1 MEDYTQLQVDI
12 NSVSLCIEGKY
23 LQFNAKK
30 CRYMFISRKR
40 AHSLPPPCLAIN
52 GTPLVSVSEY
62 KYLGVTITSDLSWS
76 PHIANLCNKTRKIIG
91 VFYRR
96 FYRNS
101 NSSTLLKLYLSHIRP
116 HLEYCSAVWNPH
128 SKGDIAE
135 LEKVQKF
142 ALRVCMK
149 SWDASYDDLLAAS
162 KLPSLESRCNHT
174 SICHLFKIINELTYY
189 PEAPISQQQFQYN
202 SRSAGSNV
210 FTVPKFRTSSH
221 QHSFFP
227 STITKWN
234 MLPAESQAR
243 VSSTLS
249 TFKKSLSKS

>member
-1 MEDYTQLQVDI
+1 MWTDSYLLRWIKSYLLQRSQFVCVDGCNSHLLPVISGVPQGSVLGPLLFISYINDVTSVVSAGIEINLFSDDIALYRVFKGVEDYTQLQVDI
-12 NSVSLCIEGKY
+12 NSVSSCIEGKH

-30 CRYMFISRKR
+30 CRYMLISRKR

-52 GTPLVSVSEY
+52 GIPLVSVSEY

-76 PHIANLCNKTRKIIG
+76 PHIANLCNKTRTIIG

-128 SKGDIAE
+128 LKEDIAE

-149 SWDASYDDLLAAS
+149 S
-162 KLPSLESRCNHT
+162 
-174 SICHLFKIINELTYY
+174 
-189 PEAPISQQQFQYN
+189 
-202 SRSAGSNV
+202 
-210 FTVPKFRTSSH
+210 
-221 QHSFFP
+221 
-227 STITKWN
+227 
-234 MLPAESQAR
+234 
-243 VSSTLS
+243 
-249 TFKKSLSKS
+249 

>member
-1 MEDYTQLQVDI
+1 ML
-12 NSVSLCIEGKY
+12 
-23 LQFNAKK
+23 
-30 CRYMFISRKR
+30 ISRKR

-116 HLEYCSAVWNPH
+116 HLEYCSAVWNLH
-128 SKGDIAE
+128 LKGDIAE

-149 SWDASYDDLLAAS
+149 SWDTSYDELLAAS
-162 KLPSLESRCNHT
+162 KLPSLESRRNHT

-202 SRSAGSNV
+202 SRSASSNV
-210 FTVPKFRTSSH
+210 LTVPKFHTSSH
-221 QHSFFP
+221 QHSFYP
-227 STITKWN
+227 STITKWS
-234 MLPAESQAR
+234 MLPAESR

>member
-1 MEDYTQLQVDI
+1 MEPPL
-12 NSVSLCIEGKY
+12 KR
-23 LQFNAKK
+23 
-30 CRYMFISRKR
+30 RYSR
-40 AHSLPPPCLAIN
+40 
-52 GTPLVSVSEY
+52 
-62 KYLGVTITSDLSWS
+62 
-76 PHIANLCNKTRKIIG
+76 TR
-91 VFYRR
+91 
-96 FYRNS
+96 
-101 NSSTLLKLYLSHIRP
+101 
-116 HLEYCSAVWNPH
+116 
-128 SKGDIAE
+128 
-135 LEKVQKF
+135 KVQKF

-149 SWDASYDDLLAAS
+149 SWDTSYDELLAAS
-162 KLPSLESRCNHT
+162 KLPSLESRRNHT

-210 FTVPKFRTSSH
+210 LTVPKFRTSSH

-234 MLPAESQAR
+234 MLPAESR